1 MEFFT
6 YPALLIKIIFFIGL
20 ILFGS
25 LIKYHFDGGR
35 KYQLLIKISLFLANI
50 PMTLNKMI
58 RSKSFNS
65 LKPPILTK
73 HKNKKRFEQFVPCK
87 RDGLL
92 VLPRYDHSLN
102 KAVVDVIDINNF
114 EIIHT
119 YQQNILKKNK
129 NENPIKLEYYHPLI
143 LDDGSLISEGTYSP
157 LFKINFN
164 SNLKW
169 INDEVV
175 FHHSKAIDHEENIW
189 ILVD

>member
-1 MEFFT
+1 M
-6 YPALLIKIIFFIGL
+6 
-20 ILFGS
+20 
-25 LIKYHFDGGR
+25 
-35 KYQLLIKISLFLANI
+35 
-50 PMTLNKMI
+50 
-58 RSKSFNS
+58 
-65 LKPPILTK
+65 
-73 HKNKKRFEQFVPCK
+73 
-87 RDGLL
+87 
-92 VLPRYDHSLN
+92 LPRYDHSLN

-189 ILVD
+189 IPEIKTLF